1 MKYNRYN
8 KPVNQIIYLN
18 ESEDFID
25 EMDDRDFDDDLNEE
39 DDQDFDD
46 DLNEDADYINEA
58 EDDNQPDP
66 PMDEEKLRIE
76 SVKLATNIAKLMSN
90 VMPEDIINLAGHV
103 AAFIRNNNNQD
114 LSASTPDFGGTDD
127 TEFEDMPEDEESEE

>member
-1 MKYNRYN
+1 MKYNIKKTSTNR
-8 KPVNQIIYLN
+8 ILYLN

-25 EMDDRDFDDDLNEE
+25 EDDSLE
-39 DDQDFDD
+39 FDD
-46 DLNEDADYINEA
+46 DLNEDVDYLNEA
-58 EDDNQPDP
+58 DDENSNEPEP

-103 AAFIRNNNNQD
+103 AAFIRNNNQD
-114 LSASTPDFGGTDD
+114 LSASP
-127 TEFEDMPEDEESEE
+127 TEFGESDTQEFDDMTEPEGDETNNEE

>member
-1 MKYNRYN
+1 M
-8 KPVNQIIYLN
+8 
-18 ESEDFID
+18 
-25 EMDDRDFDDDLNEE
+25 
-39 DDQDFDD
+39 
-46 DLNEDADYINEA
+46 NEA

-103 AAFIRNNNNQD
+103 ASFIRNNNNKD
-114 LSASTPDFGGTDD
+114 LSGTPAEFGESDVDFEED
-127 TEFEDMPEDEESEE
+127 TEE

>member
-1 MKYNRYN
+1 MKYNIKKTSTNR
-8 KPVNQIIYLN
+8 ILYLN

-25 EMDDRDFDDDLNEE
+25 EDDSL
-39 DDQDFDD
+39 DFDD
-46 DLNEDADYINEA
+46 DLNEDVDYLNEA
-58 EDDNQPDP
+58 DDENSNEPEP

-114 LSASTPDFGGTDD
+114 LSASP
-127 TEFEDMPEDEESEE
+127 TEFGESDTQEFDDMAESEGDETNNEE